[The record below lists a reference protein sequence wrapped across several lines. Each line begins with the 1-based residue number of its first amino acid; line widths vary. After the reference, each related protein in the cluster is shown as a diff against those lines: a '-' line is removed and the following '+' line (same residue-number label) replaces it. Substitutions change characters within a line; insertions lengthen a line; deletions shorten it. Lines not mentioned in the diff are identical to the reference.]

1 MWLFGEFNPTLEDV
15 MRLTMLPLFG
25 EANDVAIV
33 LEENDQVKLKHLTAT
48 MAASR
53 TFGKSNLCD

>member
-1 MWLFGEFNPTLEDV
+1 